1 MVKINIDVYL
11 TLQLLPDFRFLESD
25 STFPE
30 FSEMIPV
37 LAVLKFTRSSQN
49 AFDAVGHKRHKI
61 YEMDFTSAS
70 EMQQSWGRER
80 RRLLS
85 FENIY
90 WNFWNFKNFRLCVF
104 YLTN

>member
-1 MVKINIDVYL
+1 
-11 TLQLLPDFRFLESD
+11 
-25 STFPE
+25 
-30 FSEMIPV
+30 MIPV

-70 EMQQSWGRER
+70 EMQQSWGREM

-90 WNFWNFKNFRLCVF
+90 LPIGIFGILKIFDFVF
-104 YLTN
+104 FI